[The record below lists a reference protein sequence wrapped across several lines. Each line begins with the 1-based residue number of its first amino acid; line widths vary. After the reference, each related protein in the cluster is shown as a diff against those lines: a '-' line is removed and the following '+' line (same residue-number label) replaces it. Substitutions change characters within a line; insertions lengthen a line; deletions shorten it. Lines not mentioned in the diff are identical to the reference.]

1 MQDKL
6 SNHEFKE
13 VGSSVQLHIKV
24 SIKPFK
30 TLKWMHGRY
39 FVLTYDKKLNTVE
52 PGRAYNGRVKLDKDT
67 YSLTMKS
74 LQKNDSGFYI
84 AKSIDEEGENSI
96 VQYKLSVLDPVE
108 SPILT
113 PVPHQLSSDPC
124 NVTLTCSGHNL
135 TIHSNCSNDVC
146 EEKKIESPGGNI
158 LSMYVSGSTIICNH
172 SNPVSWKKSAIKEIK
187 EICFSIGPTNQLLY
201 IVIALSC
208 VALILLLTVIGC
220 VIQLRRKKTDG
231 IDSPV
236 CDTVYA
242 EVENENERP
251 RNGMRLEISGPSS
264 LYSVVGVQLPHSEGS
279 THAMPNPL
287 YHERNQ
293 QKAYVDQSLP
303 NSYGTA
309 VDTRSNII
317 PSTIYSTVDLSKP
330 ETIYGVVK
338 KCDDGG
344 TEGPRGWGRLIE
356 SLLSITT
363 RFKRTQKQ
371 KPDNAPEKT

>member
-13 VGSSVQLHIKV
+13 VGSSVQLHIKG

-39 FVLTYDKKLNTVE
+39 FVLTYDQKLNKVE
-52 PGRAYNGRVKLDKDT
+52 PGRSYNGRVKLDKDT
-67 YSLTMKS
+67 YSLTLKS
-74 LQKNDSGFYI
+74 LQKNDSGVYI
-84 AKSIDEEGENSI
+84 ARSIDEEGENPI

-113 PVPHQLSSDPC
+113 PVHHQLSSDSC

-135 TIHSNCSNDVC
+135 TIRSNCSSDVC
-146 EEKKIESPGGNI
+146 EEKKIESPGGII

-231 IDSPV
+231 IGSPL

-293 QKAYVDQSLP
+293 QETHVDKRLP
-303 NSYGTA
+303 STYYTFA
-309 VDTRSNII
+309 DTRSDNF
-317 PSTIYSTVDLSKP
+317 PSTIYSTVDHSKP
-330 ETIYGVVK
+330 GTIYGVVK
-338 KCDDGG
+338 G
-344 TEGPRGWGRLIE
+344 
-356 SLLSITT
+356 
-363 RFKRTQKQ
+363 Q
-371 KPDNAPEKT
+371 